1 MNNKLRI
8 ALAGIGGLLIK
19 LMFLGYQGMLGGF
32 ITWAIL
38 AGILWA
44 ILGATGRTTSTHHSS
59 MPADFQPAFGARNI
73 ALDTTSNRVW
83 LKPDRGAPT
92 VLDRSQISSWTHE
105 WMTITAGLGMGQ
117 KRDNRIV
124 FTVKDLSR
132 PTLTIKF
139 SSYRLA
145 EEWQARL
152 TAWKNA

>member
-1 MNNKLRI
+1 MNSTLRVT
-8 ALAGIGGLLIK
+8 LAVIGGLLLKVI
-19 LMFLGYQGMLGGF
+19 FLGYQGPLATF
-32 ITWAIL
+32 VTWAIL
-38 AGILWA
+38 AAILWA
-44 ILGATGRTTSTHHSS
+44 ILGAVGHTTSTRQGS

-73 ALDTTSNRVW
+73 ALDTTSHRVW
-83 LKPDRGAPT
+83 LNPDRGAPL
-92 VLDRSQISSWTHE
+92 VLDRSQISAWTHE

-124 FTVKDLSR
+124 FTVKDLAR
-132 PTLTIKF
+132 PTVTVKF